1 MFRHTYLRRALLG
14 VAAGAAVLAVA
25 AGCGGGGTGADHS
38 TMNRRDGS
46 ASPGAAGHN
55 DADVMFAQMMIPHHR
70 QAIAM
75 TDLVLSRASS
85 ERVRSIATQIAGA
98 QNPEIRTMSGWLRS
112 WGEKVP
118 AAGAKAGGMDMAD
131 GMMSDADLAKLKAA
145 RGERFDALFARMM
158 IAHHDGAIA
167 MARDEQ
173 SDGRDPD
180 AKRLAGQIVRSQT
193 AEVRTLRGIAGGR

>member
-1 MFRHTYLRRALLG
+1 MPRR
-14 VAAGAAVLAVA
+14 
-25 AGCGGGGTGADHS
+25 S
-38 TMNRRDGS
+38 GS
-46 ASPGAAGHN
+46 ASSGATGHN
-55 DADVMFAQMMIPHHR
+55 AADVMFAQMMIPHHR

-75 TDLVLSRASS
+75 TDLVGSRASS
-85 ERVRSIATQIAGA
+85 EQVRRIARQIAGA

-118 AAGAKAGGMDMAD
+118 AAGAAGGMDMAD
-131 GMMSDADLAKLKAA
+131 GMMSDADMAELKAA

-158 IAHHDGAIA
+158 IAHHEGAIA

-173 SDGRDPD
+173 SDGTDPD

-193 AEVRTLRGIAGGR
+193 AEVETLRGIAG